1 MVSYMSLM
9 KSLFD
14 LFKVLMDDI
23 NGYSLT
29 ECIHPPGLSIEIV
42 KDFAKQLVNVLNHLH
57 NKSVVH
63 RDLQVFPLFL
73 THFCSSR
80 R

>member
-1 MVSYMSLM
+1 
-9 KSLFD
+9 
-14 LFKVLMDDI
+14 MDDI

-63 RDLQVFPLFL
+63 RDLQVFTLYSK
-73 THFCSSR
+73 HFVTLNGNGIIHLIYRYHTESNL
-80 R
+80 